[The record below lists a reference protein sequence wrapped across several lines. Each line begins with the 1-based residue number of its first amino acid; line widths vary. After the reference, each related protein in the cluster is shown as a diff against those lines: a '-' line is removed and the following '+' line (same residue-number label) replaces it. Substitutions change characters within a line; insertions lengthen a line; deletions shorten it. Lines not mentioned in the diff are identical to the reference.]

1 MGPKP
6 LKEMEEQKEA
16 SELVSVTQ
24 HLKCKQLH
32 IHLYNKNLK
41 YTTAVFE
48 VTKIS
53 ISFDSTF

>member
-32 IHLYNKNLK
+32 IHLYNNLK
-41 YTTAVFE
+41 YTTAVSE